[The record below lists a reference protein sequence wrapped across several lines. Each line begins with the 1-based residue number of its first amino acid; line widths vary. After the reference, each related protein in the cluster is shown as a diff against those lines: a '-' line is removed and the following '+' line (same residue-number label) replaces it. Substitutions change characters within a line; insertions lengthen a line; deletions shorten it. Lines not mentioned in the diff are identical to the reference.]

1 MAEWSALQTDKRGDS
16 GSIPA
21 VVKTFFLWRNQKVSN
36 EILVV
41 ILN

>member
-21 VVKTFFLWRNQKVSN
+21 VVETFFYGGIKSI
-36 EILVV
+36 E
-41 ILN
+41 

>member
-21 VVKTFFLWRNQKVSN
+21 VVKTFFMEESKVSN